1 MPEQTARDTFES
13 YVNNIRGRRD
23 VIMYTRLLYSKGIEF
38 PPKST
43 RNKENEKVLSLIGK
57 QLTALSCCKQ
67 FRLAVTLGN
76 YECNWP
82 GDNVY

>member
-1 MPEQTARDTFES
+1 
-13 YVNNIRGRRD
+13 
-23 VIMYTRLLYSKGIEF
+23 MYTRLLYSKGIEF

-76 YECNWP
+76 YECN
-82 GDNVY
+82 